1 MMSHSDFS
9 VEKVAA
15 GEDFADLAAASRDLI
30 CSLNRGDGTEFH
42 PKEQGS
48 RKIATQLARTTLA
61 MCSRHLHDS
70 A

>member
-42 PKEQGS
+42 QKGARLPKD
-48 RKIATQLARTTLA
+48 RDAARAHHVGDVLSPFA
-61 MCSRHLHDS
+61 
-70 A
+70 